1 MSYAKD
7 KLNDIILC
15 FLFIGVTQ
23 RGQVFVRRETPH
35 SHPPDPSAYQK
46 KEVKQ
51 KAIREAMANPY
62 KSGLA
67 IAEDNFR

>member
-1 MSYAKD
+1 MFHVMFYV
-7 KLNDIILC
+7 
-15 FLFIGVTQ
+15 FFIGVTP
-23 RGQVFVRRETPH
+23 RGQVFVRQETAHTLTHQTRQPIR
-35 SHPPDPSAYQK
+35 K

-51 KAIREAMANPY
+51 KAIRETMANPY